1 MRRHSRKKVLTG
13 LEPGSADLSIDPSQ
27 ESDALL
33 TAYRAELERIAA
45 ELEYKVLH
53 DATLDQTMKY
63 LDEELG
69 KRLPAALAVTM
80 NAELIRNWLEASY
93 VKTSEG
99 LIQAVG
105 TATHRLPDSIKWF
118 ESANNYDYGN
128 IYNSFRNDML
138 TAVRDAFEGKDSI
151 SQSIRDRA
159 AKAVNKFGDAMGS
172 NLAENRYRLVTEN
185 AVVKARN
192 FSQILSMDEIGIT
205 EYQISAIMDQK
216 TSNICRTLNGKVF
229 QVKEAVKY
237 VNDVFNTPPDRVTS
251 KFPWADQKDFP
262 QTDAER
268 NALKPGDLKAL
279 YDSMPVKLPPY
290 HAKCRTSVIVKTS

>member
-1 MRRHSRKKVLTG
+1 MRRESRKKVLTG

-27 ESDALL
+27 ESDVLL
-33 TAYRAELERIAA
+33 TAYKAELERIAA
-45 ELEYKVLH
+45 ELEYKVMH
-53 DATLDQTMKY
+53 DSTLDQTMKY

-69 KRLPAALAVTM
+69 KKLPSSLAVTM

-93 VKTSEG
+93 IKTSVG
-99 LIQAVG
+99 VIQG
-105 TATHRLPDSIKWF
+105 INTATHRLPESVKWF
-118 ESANNYDYGN
+118 ESANSYDYGN
-128 IYNSFRNDML
+128 IYNSFRNDMQ
-138 TAVRDAFEGKDSI
+138 TAIKDAFEGKDSI
-151 SQSIRDRA
+151 SQSIRERA
-159 AKAVNKFGDAMGS
+159 ARTVDRFGDAMGS
-172 NLAENRYRLVTEN
+172 SLAENRYRLVTEN

-237 VNDVFNTPPDRVTS
+237 VNDVFNTAPDKVTS

-268 NALKPGDLKAL
+268 NALKPSDLKSL

-290 HAKCRTSVIVKTS
+290 HAKCRTSVIVKSS